1 MEGAPAAIELHG
13 LGGVAGNRELL
24 FWLFSP
30 IRGCLEG
37 LM

>member
-1 MEGAPAAIELHG
+1 LREEREILGKAAVL
-13 LGGVAGNRELL
+13 
-24 FWLFSP
+24 WLFSP